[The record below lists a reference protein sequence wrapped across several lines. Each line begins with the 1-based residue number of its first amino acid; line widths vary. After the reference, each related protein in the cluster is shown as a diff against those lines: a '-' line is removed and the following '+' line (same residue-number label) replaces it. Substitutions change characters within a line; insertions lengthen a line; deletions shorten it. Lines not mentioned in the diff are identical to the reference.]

1 MSNAHEVKVKHA
13 LDIPLNFISLGQL
26 DDDSYHNDL
35 FNGQWKLTKGSSILA
50 LGRKHSIL
58 YVTQGSILGDYKIG
72 EERDFIRIM
81 SQEA

>member
-1 MSNAHEVKVKHA
+1 MSV
-13 LDIPLNFISLGQL
+13 GQL

-35 FNGQWKLTKGSSILA
+35 FNGQWKLTKGSLILDR
-50 LGRKHSIL
+50 GRKHSNF